1 MKHFVYIIYSKSA
14 DIFYRGYTA
23 NPQKRLIQHNLNE
36 SKYTANKGPWSL
48 VFLQSFLSKKE
59 ALIRERKLKKY
70 SKAQVRDLMQS
81 TSNECN

>member
-14 DIFYRGYTA
+14 DIFYRGYTT

-36 SKYTANKGPWSL
+36 SKYTANKGPWRL

-81 TSNECN
+81 KSNEYN